1 MKRETYLSTIVCL
14 FIGIALLLQFVS
26 CSTVALS
33 GRKQLNLISD
43 RELMTTSSQQY
54 KAFLRENKLSNSG
67 DQSQMVKHAGR
78 RIQSA
83 VERYFRQ
90 QGQSNVLA
98 GYAWE
103 FNLIENKEPNAWCM
117 PGGKVVFYSGILPI
131 CRNETGVAV
140 VMGHEVAHAVA
151 NHGGERMSQ
160 SLLAQ
165 LGGQALSAALQSKP
179 QQTQQLWMTAFGAGA
194 QYGALLPF
202 SRTQE
207 SEADHL
213 GLIFMA
219 MAGYDPDEALAFWQR
234 MSAQQGGQA
243 PEFMSSHPSD
253 QSRISNIKAHLPEAR
268 KYYKPN

>member
-1 MKRETYLSTIVCL
+1 MIKSKFFYRTA
-14 FIGIALLLQFVS
+14 GLLLSLTLLLNALS
-26 CSTVALS
+26 CSTVAVS
-33 GRKQLNLISD
+33 GRKQLNLISNS
-43 RELMTTSSQQY
+43 ELLTVSSQQY
-54 KAFLRENKLSNSG
+54 REFLRENKPSNSG
-67 DQSQMVKHAGR
+67 EQAQMVKRVGR
-78 RIQSA
+78 RIQGA

-90 QGQSNVLA
+90 EGRPNELA

-103 FNLIENKEPNAWCM
+103 FNLIENKEANAWCM
-117 PGGKVVFYSGILPI
+117 PGGKVVFYSGILPV

-165 LGGQALSAALQSKP
+165 FGGQALSAALQSKP
-179 QQTQQLWMTAFGAGA
+179 QQTQQLWMTAFGVGA
-194 QYGALLPF
+194 QFGALLPF

-219 MAGYDPDEALAFWQR
+219 MAGYPPDEALAFWQR

-253 QSRISNIKAHLPEAR
+253 QSRMSNIKAHLPEAR